1 MSTSGT
7 DNSMETES
15 SMDTDTTDT
24 TDTTDI
30 TDTTDDGPPVFA
42 VGAPPRAG
50 LRQWLGLAVLMLAVL
65 LISVDATVLD
75 VAVPFISEDL
85 APSSAQLLWIIDAYG
100 FVLAALLVTMG
111 TLGDRIG
118 RRRLL
123 LIGATGFGAASVL
136 AAFSTAP
143 AMLIS
148 ARVLQGVAGATLMPA
163 TLASI
168 RSMFLDSRQRATAIG
183 VWGAMWGGGAAAGPL
198 VGGWLLEHFA
208 WGSVFLVNVPVLVV
222 LVVTAPFV
230 VPESRDPRPGRFDPV
245 SAALSAVALLGVV
258 AAVKEGVVHG
268 PSWPILAA
276 AVVGLAAGWLFVR
289 RQVTSADPLIDLR
302 LFGRPL
308 LATAVLVNLL
318 SVFALAG
325 VLYFG
330 SQYLQ
335 LVLELSPLWAG
346 VLMLPGTVAM
356 VIGSLLSGTVGRRW
370 GPGRALAGPLL
381 VAGAGAATMLALPAE
396 GSVLPYVVGF
406 TLVGLGAGI
415 ALTLTSALVVEAVE
429 PERAGAASAV
439 SETSYELGGAL
450 GVAVLGTLTT
460 AVYRATVDTTG
471 LADGSA
477 AAVRDTLG
485 GAVVVSKDLPA
496 PLGADVLGSAQQAFV
511 AGAHAAAAVTA
522 VLMVLTAVLA
532 AARLRHLR

>member
-1 MSTSGT
+1 
-7 DNSMETES
+7 METR
-15 SMDTDTTDT
+15 TTGGT
-24 TDTTDI
+24 
-30 TDTTDDGPPVFA
+30 
-42 VGAPPRAG
+42 VGAADDRPDVLAGDVPPRAG
-50 LRQWLGLAVLMLAVL
+50 VRQWVGLAVLMLAVL
-65 LISVDATVLD
+65 LIAIDATVLD

-123 LIGATGFGAASVL
+123 IIGAVGFGAASVL
-136 AAFSTAP
+136 AAFSTMP
-143 AMLIS
+143 AMLIT
-148 ARVLQGVAGATLMPA
+148 ARVLQGIAGATLMPA

-168 RSMFLDSRQRATAIG
+168 RSMFHDSRQRATAIG

-208 WGSVFLVNVPVLVV
+208 WGSVFLINVPVLLV
-222 LVVTAPFV
+222 LVAAAPFV
-230 VPESRDPRPGRFDPV
+230 VPESRDPQPGRFDPA
-245 SAALSAVALLGVV
+245 SAGLSVVALLGVV
-258 AAVKEGVVHG
+258 AAVKEFAVHG
-268 PSWPILAA
+268 ATWPVLAA
-276 AVVGLAAGWLFVR
+276 AIIGLVAGWAFVR

-302 LFGRPL
+302 LFGQPL
-308 LATAVLVNLL
+308 LTTAVVVNLL
-318 SVFALAG
+318 AVFALSG

-335 LVLELSPLWAG
+335 LVLEQSPLRAG
-346 VLMLPGTVAM
+346 LLMLPGTVAM
-356 VIGSLLSGTVGRRW
+356 VVGSLISGAVGRRW

-381 VAGAGAATMLALPAE
+381 VAGAGAAVMMALPSS
-396 GSVLPYVVGF
+396 GSVLPYVGGF
-406 TLVGLGAGI
+406 TLVGLGAGV

-450 GVAVLGTLTT
+450 GVAVLGSLTT
-460 AVYRATVDTTG
+460 AVYRATVNTDG
-471 LADGSA
+471 LSGESA
-477 AAVRDTLG
+477 AGVRETLG
-485 GAVVVSKDLPA
+485 GAVVVSGDLPA
-496 PLGADVLGSAQQAFV
+496 GLGADVLASAQQAFV
-511 AGAHAAAAVTA
+511 TGAHAASAVTA

-532 AARLRHLR
+532 AVRLRRPRLRARAHR

>member
-1 MSTSGT
+1 MRVR
-7 DNSMETES
+7 ETE
-15 SMDTDTTDT
+15 
-24 TDTTDI
+24 
-30 TDTTDDGPPVFA
+30 
-42 VGAPPRAG
+42 GAPDAADPAIVAGAAMPPRAG
-50 LRQWLGLAVLMLAVL
+50 IRQWIGLAVLMLAVL
-65 LISVDATVLD
+65 LIAIDATVLD

-123 LIGATGFGAASVL
+123 IMGAVGFGVASVL
-136 AAFSTAP
+136 AAFSTVP
-143 AMLIS
+143 AMLIA
-148 ARVLQGVAGATLMPA
+148 ARVLQGIAGATLMPA

-168 RSMFLDSRQRATAIG
+168 RSMFHDSRQRATAIG

-208 WGSVFLVNVPVLVV
+208 WGSVFLINVPVLLV
-222 LVVTAPFV
+222 LVVAAPFV
-230 VPESRDPRPGRFDPV
+230 VPESCDPHPGRFDPV
-245 SAALSAVALLGVV
+245 SAGLSMVALLGVA
-258 AAVKEGVVHG
+258 AAVKEFAVHG
-268 PSWPILAA
+268 PTWPALAA
-276 AVVGLAAGWLFVR
+276 AVVGVAAGWQFVR

-302 LFGRPL
+302 LFGQPL

-318 SVFALAG
+318 AVFALSG

-335 LVLELSPLWAG
+335 LVLEQSPLRAG
-346 VLMLPGTVAM
+346 LAMLPGTVAM
-356 VIGSLLSGTVGRRW
+356 VVGSLLSGGLGRRW
-370 GPGRALAGPLL
+370 GAGRALAVPLI
-381 VAGAGAATMLALPAE
+381 VAGAGAAVMVFLPSS
-396 GSVLPYVVGF
+396 GSVLPYVAGF
-406 TLVGLGAGI
+406 TLVGLGAGV

-450 GVAVLGTLTT
+450 GVAVLGSLTT
-460 AVYRATVDTTG
+460 AVYRATVNTDALTAG
-471 LADGSA
+471 PAG
-477 AAVRDTLG
+477 AVRETLG
-485 GAVVVSKDLPA
+485 GAVVVAKDLPGQ
-496 PLGADVLGSAQQAFV
+496 LGDAVLASAHQSFV
-511 AGAHAAAAVTA
+511 AGAHVASAVTA

-532 AARLRHLR
+532 AVRLRGSPRSRP